1 MATVSIVLSVIAGVG
16 AMVLLFKPLFGDKE
30 GFFDCVKFWITPD
43 IFSLFSGQYFE
54 DRWSEMKLGL
64 WIFCVGI
71 AGTGVYFGLTKLFG

>member
-16 AMVLLFKPLFGDKE
+16 IMVLLFQPLFGDKE

-54 DRWSEMKLGL
+54 DRWSEMKLGH
-64 WIFCVGI
+64 
-71 AGTGVYFGLTKLFG
+71 